1 MSNWISLAGALNQG
15 VLGAFGQEVVY
26 SPQAGPEA
34 TVRGIFEETRE
45 AQETALG
52 VYAVVFLR
60 ASDLGAPPQN
70 GDEVRVDGVAYKVY
84 EIQADH
90 AGGVYLRLR
99 QV

>member
-1 MSNWISLAGALNQG
+1 MADWTSLAGALNAS
-15 VLGAFGQEVVY
+15 VLGAFGREVVY
-26 SPQAGPEA
+26 SPQTGPEVTFLA
-34 TVRGIFEETRE
+34 IFEETRE

-60 ASDLGAPPQN
+60 ASDLAAPPEN
-70 GDEVRVDGVAYKVY
+70 GDGVRVDGVPYTVF